1 MSVPQWADDIAHASA
16 ALASQFVGGAFN
28 WQYGSAMALFL
39 MSVVLILVFATSRFL
54 RAGGGG
60 L

>member
-1 MSVPQWADDIAHASA
+1 MFGQN
-16 ALASQFVGGAFN
+16 LASQFVGGSFN

-39 MSVVLILVFATSRFL
+39 MGVVLILVFATSRFL

-60 L
+60 GL